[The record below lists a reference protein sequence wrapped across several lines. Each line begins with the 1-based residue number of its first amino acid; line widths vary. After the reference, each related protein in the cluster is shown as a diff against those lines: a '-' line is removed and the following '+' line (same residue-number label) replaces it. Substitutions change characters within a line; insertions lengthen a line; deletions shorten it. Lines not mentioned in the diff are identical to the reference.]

1 MSDALNTS
9 ISALNALFTQTDVTA
24 NNIANS
30 QTNGFKESNVQF
42 EDVDPS
48 GVKVTISSVNTP
60 GDTLPP
66 DANGNPQE
74 SSNVNLAENL
84 INLIVAQNSVAAN
97 IDAINAQNEM
107 QQSIIDIKA

>member
-9 ISALNALFTQTDVTA
+9 LSALNALFTQTDVTA

-30 QTNGFKESNVQF
+30 QTNGFKESNVEF

-48 GVKVTISSVNTP
+48 GVKVTLSSVNTP

-66 DANGNPQE
+66 DANGNPNE

-84 INLIVAQNSVAAN
+84 VNLIVAQNSAGADIAALN
-97 IDAINAQNEM
+97 TEDQM